1 MRYRRD
7 AFALM
12 AVLVLVLT
20 VLFWWLA
27 AQLAT
32 LNARLACGPLATACE
47 SGESGLSPLLTIA
60 IFVVGGL
67 FALSF
72 AWLAWQEAL
81 DMKKKNL
88 RSTQLRVFDATHIM
102 VPLPD
107 DDPHKRDS

>member
-20 VLFWWLA
+20 VLIWWLA
-27 AQLAT
+27 AQIEA
-32 LNARLACGPLATACE
+32 LNARLACGPLASGCE
-47 SGESGLSPLLTIA
+47 SSESGLSPLVTLA
-60 IFVVGGL
+60 IFAVGGL
-67 FALSF
+67 FALGF

-81 DMKKKNL
+81 DMKKKKR
-88 RSTQLRVFDATHIM
+88 RSTQLRVFDATHMM

-107 DDPHKRDS
+107 DDPHKPDS